1 MKFLVL
7 GCNGM
12 AGHIISIY
20 LKEIGHETIGLA
32 REESKYVDTIAMDVT
47 DFNEL
52 KKVVLEGNYD
62 FIVNCIGILNQFAE
76 ENHDQ
81 AVILNSYLPHYL
93 VKITQDI
100 KTRIIHLSTD
110 CVFSGK
116 DGNYTEFS
124 FPDGQTFYD
133 RTKALGEIND
143 YKNITIRCSIV
154 GPDIK
159 EEGIGLLNWFMKQN
173 NQIFGFRKAI
183 WTGLTSLQLAKT
195 INLLSKSNAYGL
207 FNMVPDIP
215 INKYDLLKL
224 FNKYIRK
231 HPIEI
236 LPKDDFVLDKS
247 LIRTR
252 YDKFK
257 YKMPDYETQVK
268 ELGEWMR
275 EHKEI
280 YENYD
285 L

>member
-1 MKFLVL
+1 M
-7 GCNGM
+7 
-12 AGHIISIY
+12 
-20 LKEIGHETIGLA
+20 
-32 REESKYVDTIAMDVT
+32 
-47 DFNEL
+47 
-52 KKVVLEGNYD
+52 
-62 FIVNCIGILNQFAE
+62 
-76 ENHDQ
+76 
-81 AVILNSYLPHYL
+81 
-93 VKITQDI
+93 
-100 KTRIIHLSTD
+100 
-110 CVFSGK
+110 
-116 DGNYTEFS
+116 
-124 FPDGQTFYD
+124 
-133 RTKALGEIND
+133 
-143 YKNITIRCSIV
+143 

-159 EEGIGLLNWFMKQN
+159 EEGIGLLNWFMKQTG
-173 NQIFGFRKAI
+173 QIFGFRKAI

-268 ELGEWMR
+268 ELCEWMR
-275 EHKEI
+275 DHKDI
-280 YENYD
+280 YQNYD